1 MSSLPSGTVQLRGVS
16 RTYKLPIERNLT
28 LKETILRRGR
38 LKARLVPAL
47 REIDLDLEP
56 GTALG
61 VVGANGAG
69 KSTLLKILA
78 GIIPPDAGTVEIGGR
93 VVSMLELG
101 AGFHP
106 DFTGRENVILSASI
120 NGMTRREIEGRLDAI
135 VAFAELDRFIDAPI
149 RTYSTGMYARLG
161 FAVAAELEPNVLLLD
176 EILAVGDATFQHKCL
191 SRIARF
197 QRDGV
202 TIVLVS
208 HSAGSIEL
216 VCNRAIWLSGGK
228 MLADGPPRAVLEEY
242 NESMV
247 LKGSSGHREI
257 EATDWRAGSISA
269 VRCTNGEHCNVGPLA
284 CFRLGLGPTQQR

>member
-1 MSSLPSGTVQLRGVS
+1 MPSGTVQLRGVS

-78 GIIPPDAGTVEIGGR
+78 GIIPPDVGTVEIGGR

-176 EILAVGDATFQHKCL
+176 EILAVDGLNPMTAARLVEPLCGWRRYRPDLAEAMKAELARIVAHPGL
-191 SRIARF
+191 SKN
-197 QRDGV
+197 V
-202 TIVLVS
+202 Y
-208 HSAGSIEL
+208 EL
-216 VCNRAIWLSGGK
+216 ASRA
-228 MLADGPPRAVLEEY
+228 LA
-242 NESMV
+242 
-247 LKGSSGHREI
+247 
-257 EATDWRAGSISA
+257 
-269 VRCTNGEHCNVGPLA
+269 
-284 CFRLGLGPTQQR
+284 